1 MRKEN
6 DKANKT
12 KQARTK
18 TKTKTKELQNTA
30 QEAKKY
36 LKVPKRLSQ
45 SVHRATRIGDK
56 PGALTWALSALLQDL
71 SCSC

>member
-18 TKTKTKELQNTA
+18 TKTKTKELQNTTK
-30 QEAKKY
+30 EAK
-36 LKVPKRLSQ
+36 S
-45 SVHRATRIGDK
+45 I
-56 PGALTWALSALLQDL
+56 
-71 SCSC
+71 

>member
-30 QEAKKY
+30 QEAKSIWSY
-36 LKVPKRLSQ
+36 QRGYHNPYIEQ
-45 SVHRATRIGDK
+45 HE
-56 PGALTWALSALLQDL
+56 PGINQVL
-71 SCSC
+71 

>member
-18 TKTKTKELQNTA
+18 TKTKTKELQNTT
-30 QEAKKY
+30 QEAK
-36 LKVPKRLSQ
+36 S
-45 SVHRATRIGDK
+45 I
-56 PGALTWALSALLQDL
+56 
-71 SCSC
+71 

>member
-30 QEAKKY
+30 QEAK
-36 LKVPKRLSQ
+36 S
-45 SVHRATRIGDK
+45 I
-56 PGALTWALSALLQDL
+56 
-71 SCSC
+71 